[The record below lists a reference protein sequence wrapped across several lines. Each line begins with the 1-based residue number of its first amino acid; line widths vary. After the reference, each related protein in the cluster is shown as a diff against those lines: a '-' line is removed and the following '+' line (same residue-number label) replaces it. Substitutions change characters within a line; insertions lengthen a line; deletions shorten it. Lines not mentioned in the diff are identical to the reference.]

1 MSYYIDRKTGKR
13 IEENVAGNKF
23 IVWAYNTFIGKSVL
37 ELIVKRKLFSALY
50 GKLQDLSGSKKNIKP
65 FIDDFNIDMSEAVR
79 ENVSEYCSFN
89 DFFTR
94 KLKVAS
100 RKIDRSEN
108 VLISPADGKA
118 LAYENIDIEKIIQV
132 KGYSYKLKDLLND
145 EKAAGYYRHGICIVV
160 RLAPSDY
167 HRFHFVDDGIPL
179 NAKSVKGDY
188 YSVNPIALKEVAR
201 LYCKNKRDITV
212 FDSENFGQITFVDIG
227 ASCVGT
233 IIQTFIKNKKVIK
246 GDEKGYFKF
255 GGSTVIMFLQK
266 GMIKIDPDIL
276 KNSEDGIETS
286 VLMGE
291 QIGEKT

>member
-1 MSYYIDRKTGKR
+1 MSYYIERKTGKR

-79 ENVSEYCSFN
+79 ENVSEYSSFN

-100 RKIDRSEN
+100 RKIDSSKN
-108 VLISPADGKA
+108 VLISPADGKT

-145 EKAAGYYRHGICIVV
+145 EKVAGYYKNGICVVV

-212 FDSENFGQITFVDIG
+212 FDSENFGKITFVDVG

-233 IIQTFIKNKKVIK
+233 IIQTFIKNKEVIK